1 MSAMAGIALPM
12 MFVMIGLAITE
23 FADFVTANRLS
34 SSGLNLIT
42 SNGQIALTNLS
53 IDHFCFEEQD
63 IEGFLGYLTS
73 DNPSSMLQS
82 NLYKLSYGILAIAT
96 GRLLGS
102 LFSTILWSLTAI
114 RQEKRIK
121 SSFIRAVLNHDVS
134 YYDLHP
140 STELSVLLIE
150 LVQTQ
155 KFNEY
160 HACIVYLMGLYNYY
174 KLDEYEY
181 VVISIVMLRT

>member
-63 IEGFLGYLTS
+63 IEGFLGY
-73 DNPSSMLQS
+73 
-82 NLYKLSYGILAIAT
+82 
-96 GRLLGS
+96 
-102 LFSTILWSLTAI
+102 
-114 RQEKRIK
+114 
-121 SSFIRAVLNHDVS
+121 
-134 YYDLHP
+134 
-140 STELSVLLIE
+140 
-150 LVQTQ
+150 
-155 KFNEY
+155 FNF
-160 HACIVYLMGLYNYY
+160 
-174 KLDEYEY
+174 
-181 VVISIVMLRT
+181 